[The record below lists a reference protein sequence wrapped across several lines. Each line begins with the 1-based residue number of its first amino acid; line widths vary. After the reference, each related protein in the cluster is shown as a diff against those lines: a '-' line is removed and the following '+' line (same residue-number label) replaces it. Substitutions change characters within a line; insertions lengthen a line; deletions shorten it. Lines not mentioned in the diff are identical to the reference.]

1 MRNLEK
7 DFALLRDKR
16 FLTVNFND
24 KAISEAIRTIYGEL
38 DPIAYLGSPT
48 AISKILHLLNPEI
61 FVMWDNAIVNDY
73 HKISRHV
80 TYSANGY
87 LEFLKETQKAVLTA
101 LSEFEKEIGKSLDAI
116 EGELRG
122 KYGNKTDNQNH

>member
-1 MRNLEK
+1 MRYERFIEHVNEFEENYELTELVYFGAIERLKEVQKDCSKVDDVKHIQRVIKLFLISWGMMNRVVGRKNLKWKKLGETLRNLEK

-48 AISKILHLLNPEI
+48 G
-61 FVMWDNAIVNDY
+61 F
-73 HKISRHV
+73 
-80 TYSANGY
+80 
-87 LEFLKETQKAVLTA
+87 
-101 LSEFEKEIGKSLDAI
+101 
-116 EGELRG
+116 
-122 KYGNKTDNQNH
+122 